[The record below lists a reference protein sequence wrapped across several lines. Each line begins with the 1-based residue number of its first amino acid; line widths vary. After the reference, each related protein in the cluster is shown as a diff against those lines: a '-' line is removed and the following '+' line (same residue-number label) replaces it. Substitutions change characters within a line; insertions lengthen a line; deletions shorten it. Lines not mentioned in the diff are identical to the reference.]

1 MGDGSR
7 EAFMAQSYVNL
18 NYHIVFSTK
27 NRVPIISGEHEP
39 RLHEYIGGIV
49 RSQGGVAIAIGG
61 IEDRVHIL
69 ARMRQDKALSD
80 LIREFKA
87 RASGWMHNVF
97 PELHDFARQNGYG
110 AFTVSQSLVGKVTG
124 YICRQRE
131 HHSKRSFT
139 EEFIALLKAHEI
151 EFDERY
157 LFK

>member
-1 MGDGSR
+1 MDR
-7 EAFMAQSYVNL
+7 EYCMAQSYVNL

-27 NRVPIISGEHEP
+27 NRVPLITGEYET

-61 IEDRVHIL
+61 IADHVHLL
-69 ARMRQDKALSD
+69 ARMRQVEALAD
-80 LIREFKA
+80 MIRECKA
-87 RASGWMHNVF
+87 GASGWMHDVL
-97 PELHDFARQNGYG
+97 PELRDFAWQNGYG
-110 AFTVSQSLVGKVTG
+110 AFSVSQSLVPNVRE
-124 YICRQRE
+124 YINHQYE

-139 EEFIALLKAHEI
+139 QEFIALLKAHEI

>member
-1 MGDGSR
+1 MVR
-7 EAFMAQSYVNL
+7 EECMAQSYVNL

-27 NRVPIISGEHEP
+27 NRVPLITGEYES

-61 IEDRVHIL
+61 IADHVHLL
-69 ARMRQDKALSD
+69 ARMRQVEALSD
-80 LIREFKA
+80 MIRECKA
-87 RASGWMHNVF
+87 GASGWMHDVF
-97 PELHDFARQNGYG
+97 PELRDFAWQNGYG
-110 AFTVSQSLVGKVTG
+110 AFSVSQSLVPNVRE
-124 YICRQRE
+124 YINHQHE

-139 EEFIALLKAHEI
+139 QEFIALLKAHEI

>member
-1 MGDGSR
+1 M
-7 EAFMAQSYVNL
+7 
-18 NYHIVFSTK
+18 
-27 NRVPIISGEHEP
+27 
-39 RLHEYIGGIV
+39 

-61 IEDRVHIL
+61 IEDHVHIL

-97 PELHDFARQNGYG
+97 PELHDFAWQNGYA
-110 AFTVSQSLVGKVTG
+110 AFTVSHSLVGKVTG
-124 YICRQRE
+124 YISHQRE
-131 HHSKRSFT
+131 HHTKRSFT

>member
-1 MGDGSR
+1 MDDGSPS
-7 EAFMAQSYVNL
+7 ASMPKSYVNL

-27 NRVPIISGEHEP
+27 NRVPIISGKHEP

-49 RSQGGVAIAIGG
+49 RAQGGAAIAIGG
-61 IEDRVHIL
+61 IEDHVHIL

-97 PELHDFARQNGYG
+97 PELHDFAWQNGYA
-110 AFTVSQSLVGKVTG
+110 AFTVSQSLVPRVEG
-124 YICRQRE
+124 YISRQRD
-131 HHSKRSFT
+131 HYGKRSFA
-139 EEFIALLKAHEI
+139 EEFKALLMAHEI

-157 LFK
+157 LF

>member
-1 MGDGSR
+1 MDHR
-7 EAFMAQSYVNL
+7 WAFMAQSYVNL

-27 NRVPIISGEHEP
+27 NRVPIISGEYEP

-61 IEDRVHIL
+61 IEDHVHIL

-97 PELHDFARQNGYG
+97 PELHDFAWQNGYA
-110 AFTVSQSLVGKVTG
+110 AFTVSQSLVPKVKG
-124 YICRQRE
+124 YISRQRE
-131 HHSKRSFT
+131 HHTKRSFT